1 MSNTTSDAVS
11 IRLSDEVKI
20 SIDALAEAMGRSSDD
35 LMVEA
40 IERYIAEEAPQVA
53 EIKAGI
59 AEADAGIFVSDE
71 EMDEMW
77 AEFGLEPEATR
88 ERAG

>member
-1 MSNTTSDAVS
+1 MSNATSGAVS
-11 IRLSDEVKI
+11 IRLSDEAKI

-71 EMDEMW
+71 EMDAMW
-77 AEFGLEPEATR
+77 AEFGLEPETAR

>member
-1 MSNTTSDAVS
+1 MSNATSSAIS
-11 IRLSDEVKI
+11 IQLPDDVKMG
-20 SIDALAEAMGRSSDD
+20 IDALAEEMGRSSDD
-35 LMVEA
+35 LMVAA
-40 IERYIAEEAPQVA
+40 IARYVAEETPLVA

-77 AEFGLEPEATR
+77 AEFGLEPDTAR